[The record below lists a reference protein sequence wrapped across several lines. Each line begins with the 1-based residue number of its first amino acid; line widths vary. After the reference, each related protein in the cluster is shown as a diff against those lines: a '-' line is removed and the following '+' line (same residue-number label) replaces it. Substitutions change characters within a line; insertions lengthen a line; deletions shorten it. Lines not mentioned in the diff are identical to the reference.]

1 MEDLFFAAYLL
12 GATGLPG
19 AILGYVIAPRWPDE
33 PGRGLPYLGT
43 SFGTGALCGAIALVV
58 YGAIAAAESPYLLAV
73 AAFAAVTNFLAGT
86 SSAGVVLGRSPE

>member
-1 MEDLFFAAYLL
+1 VEDLLFATYLI

-19 AILGYVIAPRWPDE
+19 AILGYVIARRWPDE
-33 PGRGLPYLGT
+33 PGRGLPYIGT
-43 SFGTGALCGAIALVV
+43 SFGIGALCGAIALVV

-86 SSAGVVLGRSPE
+86 TAAGVVLGRSPE

>member
-1 MEDLFFAAYLL
+1 MEDLFFAVYLI

-19 AILGYVIAPRWPDE
+19 AILGYVIARRDE
-33 PGRGLPYLGT
+33 PGRGLPYIGT
-43 SFGTGALCGAIALVV
+43 SLGIGALCGAIALVV

-86 SSAGVVLGRSPE
+86 SAAGVVLGRSPE